1 VDFKK
6 SHTALGENIGA
17 YRVQSDNPAKNS
29 SMVAYLGSKQFQAEY
44 GLPAKDFAK
53 VMEDF
58 RSKSVPGREPEH
70 KAAFV
75 ELNLEVAALSLT
87 PAYPGRSLAQSSKAQ
102 DLLKGFSHEAS
113 VYHDVVVSN
122 QSIEGVSKEPFSKRA
137 ASTPLPL
144 LAALNIPVEAFK
156 PPPQARR
163 RRPKK
168 PTGAE
173 SEAAEISKRRKQ
185 PPPDWTGENGDYFVG
200 AGELTKKGEPKK
212 KMGRKPYSTVVN
224 GKVVAPPAG
233 IECGARPTPMKH
245 KTAAMV
251 TPSGINGEDLSL
263 SIAELKAENVELNEH
278 SASQLGQ
285 IIQLQKRLREK
296 EKEMDDQTM
305 AFKIKESELQNALK
319 SQKVISSTFYSMAKT
334 VCPSLEYEKPKDIS
348 PMKLQKKQCADD
360 PDA

>member
-1 VDFKK
+1 
-6 SHTALGENIGA
+6 
-17 YRVQSDNPAKNS
+17 
-29 SMVAYLGSKQFQAEY
+29 
-44 GLPAKDFAK
+44 
-53 VMEDF
+53 MEDF
-58 RSKSVPGREPEH
+58 RSKSVPGREPEL

-75 ELNLEVAALSLT
+75 KLNCEVAALSLT

-102 DLLKGFSHEAS
+102 DLLKSFSHEAS

-185 PPPDWTGENGDYFVG
+185 PPPDWTGGNGDYFVG
-200 AGELTKKGEPKK
+200 AGELIKKGEPKK
-212 KMGRKPYSTVVN
+212 KMGCKPYSTVVN

-319 SQKVISSTFYSMAKT
+319 SQKVISSNFYSMAKT
-334 VCPSLEYEKPKDIS
+334 VCPSLEYENPKDIS